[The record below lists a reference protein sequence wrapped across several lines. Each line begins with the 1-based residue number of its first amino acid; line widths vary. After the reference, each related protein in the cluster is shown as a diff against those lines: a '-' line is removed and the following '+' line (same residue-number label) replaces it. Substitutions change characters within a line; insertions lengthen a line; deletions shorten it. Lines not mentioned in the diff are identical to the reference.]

1 MRRLAVRQ
9 MKKRKANV
17 SPVEFYELNGDMS
30 LSDRWMLTHPSII
43 KNNDRTWFN
52 LSLGHRL
59 EVDQSIRIVVS
70 RDAKPLDF
78 TETSLGNLIVSTRTA
93 KLIEALAPEEVQCIE
108 AKIGRK
114 HRGYK
119 ALNILDHVDCL
130 DKKLSIMAPRHGDRQ
145 DVLIVA
151 INSKKVGSRRIFRVS
166 TWPVC
171 VIVRPIIKE
180 HFERAGITGAVF
192 RPLRSS

>member
-1 MRRLAVRQ
+1 
-9 MKKRKANV
+9 MKRPKAQAGA
-17 SPVEFYELNGDMS
+17 VEFYELVDDMS

-43 KNNDRTWFN
+43 KNDDRTWFD

-59 EVDQSIRIVVS
+59 KDDRSIKIVVS

-78 TETSLGNLIVSTRTA
+78 TQTALGNLIVSARTA
-93 KLIEALAPEEVQCIE
+93 KLIEAIAPEEVQCID

-145 DVLIVA
+145 DVLVLA
-151 INSKKVGSRRIFRVS
+151 INSKRAGSRRIFRVA

-180 HFERAGITGAVF
+180 HFEREGITGAVF

>member
-1 MRRLAVRQ
+1 
-9 MKKRKANV
+9 MKKEKSKAV
-17 SPVEFYELNGDMS
+17 AAEFYKLVDDME

-43 KNNDRTWFN
+43 KDDDRTWFD

-59 EVDQSIRIVVS
+59 KDDRSIKIVVS
-70 RDAKPLDF
+70 RDTKPLDF
-78 TETSLGNLIVSTRTA
+78 TQTSLGNLIVSTHTA
-93 KLIEALAPEEVQCIE
+93 KLIEAIAPGEVQCID
-108 AKIGRK
+108 ARIGRK

-151 INSKKVGSRRIFRVS
+151 INSKRAGSRRIFRVA